1 MNEEQQSLAYQL
13 SLKLSTIDTVTRNFI
28 KKSMKEVVIAGLGLA
43 NDWSRGYEAQVTN
56 NFTNKLIE
64 LIRDIAQNTIQFD
77 ALKEVTRLFQDDK
90 FVVNFQEVVV
100 EAYRKHYCEQF
111 HAAIARLT
119 KEHEE
124 KIKQNMKDDMALFL
138 KNIDVVCGP
147 VIKAIK
153 SNQEVISDDDD

>member
-1 MNEEQQSLAYQL
+1 MGSSDDYA
-13 SLKLSTIDTVTRNFI
+13 
-28 KKSMKEVVIAGLGLA
+28 
-43 NDWSRGYEAQVTN
+43 RGYEAQVTN
-56 NFTNKLIE
+56 CFTNKLIE

-77 ALKEVTRLFQDDK
+77 ALKEVTRLFQ
-90 FVVNFQEVVV
+90 EVVV
-100 EAYRKHYCEQF
+100 EAYRRHYSEQF

-153 SNQEVISDDDD
+153 SNQEVISDDDV

>member
-1 MNEEQQSLAYQL
+1 MNEDQQSLAHQL
-13 SLKLSTIDTVTRNFI
+13 SLKLSTIDAITRNFI
-28 KKSMKEVVIAGLGLA
+28 KKSMKEVVIAGLGLVD
-43 NDWSRGYEAQVTN
+43 DWGRGYETQTTN
-56 NFTNKLIE
+56 CFTNKLIE

-100 EAYRKHYCEQF
+100 EAYRRHYAEQF
-111 HAAIARLT
+111 HAAITRLT

-124 KIKQNMKDDMALFL
+124 KIKQDMKDDMALFL
-138 KNIDVVCGP
+138 KNIDVVRGP